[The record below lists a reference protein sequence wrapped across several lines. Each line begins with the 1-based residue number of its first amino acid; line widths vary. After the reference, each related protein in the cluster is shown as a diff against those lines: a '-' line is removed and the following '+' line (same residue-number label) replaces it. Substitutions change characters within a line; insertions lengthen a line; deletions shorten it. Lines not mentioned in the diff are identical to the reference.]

1 MPPLNKSPH
10 RSLAANKAKA
20 GDAWNHETVGS
31 STNYTI
37 EEWWKDSEF
46 TTRTLDFDIPETG
59 KYYVGFGANV
69 GATTGSKGRFVLKK
83 SDVKQSYISGLESIA
98 SDGAGFAYSAT
109 SQALLSTL
117 PGRIEVFSLEG
128 SLLLQGEGTTLATD
142 GLVAGIYLARFT
154 GNDGSSA
161 VVKFVR

>member
-1 MPPLNKSPH
+1 M
-10 RSLAANKAKA
+10 
-20 GDAWNHETVGS
+20 
-31 STNYTI
+31 
-37 EEWWKDSEF
+37 
-46 TTRTLDFDIPETG
+46 
-59 KYYVGFGANV
+59 
-69 GATTGSKGRFVLKK
+69 
-83 SDVKQSYISGLESIA
+83 KQSYISGLESIA